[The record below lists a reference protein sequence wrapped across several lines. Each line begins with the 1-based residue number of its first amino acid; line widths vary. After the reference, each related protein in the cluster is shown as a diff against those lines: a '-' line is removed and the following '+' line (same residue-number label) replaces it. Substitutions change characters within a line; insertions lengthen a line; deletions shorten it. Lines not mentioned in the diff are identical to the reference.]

1 MDEFKGRSI
10 VIVKRLLL
18 IVLLLAGCSAQVN
31 KGLIVTLT
39 TTKTEIQAFEP
50 VTFTAT
56 ILFDDEKVVDGAD
69 IAIEFI
75 DPNGV
80 SIGSVTPTN
89 LGDGRYFVET
99 SFDALGTYTII
110 SHVDYEGLHEMPTVE
125 VELK

>member
-1 MDEFKGRSI
+1 M
-10 VIVKRLLL
+10 KRLLL
-18 IVLLLAGCSAQVN
+18 IVLLLAGCSAQAN
-31 KGLIVTLT
+31 EELNEGLIVTLT
-39 TTKTEIQAFEP
+39 TTKSEIQAFEA

-56 ILFDDEKVVDGAD
+56 VTFAGEKVVDGAD

-89 LGDGRYFVET
+89 HKDGSYSVET